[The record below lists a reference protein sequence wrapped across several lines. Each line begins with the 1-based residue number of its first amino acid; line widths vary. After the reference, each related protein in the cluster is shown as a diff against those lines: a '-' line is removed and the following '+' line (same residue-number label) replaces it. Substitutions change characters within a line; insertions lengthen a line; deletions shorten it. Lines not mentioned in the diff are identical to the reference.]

1 MNTTLRTAPRFAAVA
16 FAAVMTIATLMSVG
30 QLADH
35 SNAAVQMA
43 QAKVAQ
49 LVSV

>member
-1 MNTTLRTAPRFAAVA
+1 MHTAIHTAPRFAAFS
-16 FAAVMTIATLMSVG
+16 FAALMTLAMLLGVG

-43 QAKVAQ
+43 HAAAQ
-49 LVSV
+49 HTGV